1 MKQTLDAVKIH
12 QTRYCEEILERYQF
26 QDAHPSSIPME
37 TNMRLSVKETDKD
50 RRKQAPASGKKFPYR
65 ELVGS
70 LLYMTTC
77 TRDDLAYCVG
87 QLSRYVQNPT
97 QQHIGAPKRVLR
109 FLIGTKSKGIVYSRN
124 KMMSQEPS
132 LILGGYCD
140 SDWGND
146 PDTRKIKYHR
156 LFTLP
161 RSRCNFMGFPAT
173 EHRSSVDSG
182 GRICCS
188 MCGMHGRASSQ
199 KHADT
204 SLPQDSDYFSYGN

>member
-1 MKQTLDAVKIH
+1 MVLLYVDDILCATNEAKLKNRMFEQLDKKYGVKDQGLLNSYLGVKVEQTLDAVKIH

-37 TNMRLSVKETDKD
+37 KNMRLSVKETEKD
-50 RRKQAPASGKKFPYR
+50 RRKQAPASGKKFPCR

-70 LLYMTTC
+70 LMYMTTC
-77 TRDDLAYCVG
+77 TRPDLAYCVG
-87 QLSRYVQNPT
+87 QLSRYVRNPT

-132 LILGGYCD
+132 LVLGGYCD

-146 PDTRKIKYHR
+146 PDTRKSI
-156 LFTLP
+156 T
-161 RSRCNFMGFPAT
+161 GFVHCLTGDA
-173 EHRSSVDSG
+173 
-182 GRICCS
+182 I
-188 MCGMHGRASSQ
+188 
-199 KHADT
+199 
-204 SLPQDSDYFSYGN
+204 